1 MKLMPLLVSVTLI
14 SGCTVLPGSNMS
26 TMGKDVIKQQDAD
39 FDLDKMVNVYPLT
52 PRLIDQLRPRPNVAR
67 PNMTLESEIAN
78 YQYRV
83 GPGDVLNVTVW
94 DHPELTTPAG
104 QYRSSSDTG
113 NWVQPDGTMF
123 YPYIGKVHVVGKTL
137 AEIRSDITGRLA
149 TYIADPQVDVN
160 IAAFRSQK
168 AYISGQVNKSGQQA
182 ITNVPLT
189 ILDAINAAG
198 GLTDTADWR
207 NVVLTHNGREERISL
222 QALMQ
227 NGDLNQ
233 NRLLYPG
240 DILYVPRND
249 DLKVFV
255 MGEVK
260 KQSTLKMDFSGMTL
274 TEALGNAEGIDISD
288 GSSEVTFT
296 VFSRNDLAQALQNKA
311 VDAIV
316 LGDPQAAVAQ
326 DQYGLTALI
335 DTATDPTYKD
345 EYCCD
350 AFVTSKLAEENPE
363 AAAAFTRAVQKGAQW
378 VEEHPEETAKI
389 IVDKKYTAGDAD
401 LLAAILETYNYK
413 PSVQGGY
420 DALKLGAEQLTEI
433 GILKEGT
440 DATKFADNAYIF
452 FDDVPDAPE
461 SDTSTDTA
469 TESAK
474 GSSVS
479 FQPAA
484 AAEAEDDCCSG
495 KITKPAQD
503 TNAKA

>member
-1 MKLMPLLVSVTLI
+1 MAKNDILFRVASGLLAAALTLSLTACGGSSSNSDASVSDSGVTHLRFAYHGNLCGAPI
-14 SGCTVLPGSNMS
+14 YMAIENGYF
-26 TMGKDVIKQQDAD
+26 AD
-39 FDLDKMVNVYPLT
+39 EN
-52 PRLIDQLRPRPNVAR
+52 IE
-67 PNMTLESEIAN
+67 LE
-78 YQYRV
+78 Q
-83 GPGDVLNVTVW
+83 VTV
-94 DHPELTTPAG
+94 DAAHVGEA
-104 QYRSSSDTG
+104 
-113 NWVQPDGTMF
+113 
-123 YPYIGKVHVVGKTL
+123 IG
-137 AEIRSDITGRLA
+137 
-149 TYIADPQVDVN
+149 ADQVDVGMELLGKMLQPIEN
-160 IAAFRSQK
+160 GLPIKFTTGVHTGCQK
-168 AYISGQVNKSGQQA
+168 
-182 ITNVPLT
+182 
-189 ILDAINAAG
+189 
-198 GLTDTADWR
+198 
-207 NVVLTHNGREERISL
+207 
-222 QALMQ
+222 
-227 NGDLNQ
+227 
-233 NRLLYPG
+233 LLVPG
-240 DILYVPRND
+240 DSDIKTVA
-249 DLKVFV
+249 DLKGKNIGVP
-255 MGEVK
+255 GLADAG
-260 KQSTLKMDFSGMTL
+260 TLITKRSL
-274 TEALGNAEGIDISD
+274 NAEGIDISD

-326 DQYGLTALI
+326 EQYGLTALI

-345 EYCCD
+345 EYCCN

-389 IVDKKYTAGDAD
+389 IVDKKYTVGDAD

-420 DALKLGAEQLTEI
+420 DALKLGVEQLTEI

-474 GSSVS
+474 GASAS

-484 AAEAEDDCCSG
+484 AAEEGDCCG
-495 KITKPAQD
+495 GGAATKPAQN
-503 TNAKA
+503 TKA

>member
-1 MKLMPLLVSVTLI
+1 MKKNGILFRVASGLLAAALTLSLTACGGSSSNSDASAAADSAD
-14 SGCTVLPGSNMS
+14 SGATHL
-26 TMGKDVIKQQDAD
+26 
-39 FDLDKMVNVYPLT
+39 
-52 PRLIDQLRPRPNVAR
+52 RLIYSPSLCAAP
-67 PNMTLESEIAN
+67 MYIAIEN
-78 YQYRV
+78 GYFEDEGLDIEQ
-83 GPGDVLNVTVW
+83 VTV
-94 DHPELTTPAG
+94 DAAHVSEA
-104 QYRSSSDTG
+104 
-113 NWVQPDGTMF
+113 
-123 YPYIGKVHVVGKTL
+123 IG
-137 AEIRSDITGRLA
+137 
-149 TYIADPQVDVN
+149 ADQVDVGMGLIGKLLQPLEN
-160 IAAFRSQK
+160 GLPIKFTTGIHTGCQK
-168 AYISGQVNKSGQQA
+168 
-182 ITNVPLT
+182 
-189 ILDAINAAG
+189 
-198 GLTDTADWR
+198 
-207 NVVLTHNGREERISL
+207 
-222 QALMQ
+222 
-227 NGDLNQ
+227 
-233 NRLLYPG
+233 LLVPG
-240 DILYVPRND
+240 DSDIKTVA
-249 DLKVFV
+249 DLKGKNIGVP
-255 MGEVK
+255 GLADAG
-260 KQSTLKMDFSGMTL
+260 TLITKRSL
-274 TEALGNAEGIDISD
+274 NAEGIDISD

-345 EYCCD
+345 EYCCN

-461 SDTSTDTA
+461 SDASTDTA
-469 TESAK
+469 TESAE
-474 GSSVS
+474 GASVS

-484 AAEAEDDCCSG
+484 AAAEEEDCCSG
-495 KITKPAQD
+495 GAATKPAQN
-503 TNAKA
+503 TKA